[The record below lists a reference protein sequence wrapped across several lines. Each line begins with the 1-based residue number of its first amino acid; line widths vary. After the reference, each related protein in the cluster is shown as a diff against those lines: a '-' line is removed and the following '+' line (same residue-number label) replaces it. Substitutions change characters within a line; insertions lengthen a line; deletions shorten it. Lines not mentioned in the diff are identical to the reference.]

1 MADMESWAS
10 SEAVRHNMQANRS
23 RDTGPEM
30 AVRHL
35 LFADGLR
42 YRVVY
47 HPLPENKRMTVD
59 IAFPG
64 ARVAVLIDGCFWH
77 GCPDHYRVPRT
88 HTDYWEAK
96 IASNMARDQK
106 MTLGLTAAGWK
117 VLRFW
122 AHESPG
128 SIASAVERIVRQLDE
143 NDAAS
148 MDANACSKTVGGVL
162 YG

>member
-1 MADMESWAS
+1 MAKAESWAS

-42 YRVVY
+42 YRVSY
-47 HPLPENKRMTVD
+47 HPLPDNKRMTVD

-64 ARVAVLIDGCFWH
+64 ARVVVLIDGCFWH
-77 GCPDHYRVPRT
+77 GCPDHYQVPRT
-88 HTDYWEAK
+88 HTDYWESK
-96 IASNMARDQK
+96 IAGNMARDQK
-106 MTLGLTAAGWK
+106 TTLDLTDAGWK

-122 AHESPG
+122 AHEPSE
-128 SIASAVERIVRQLDE
+128 SIASAVERTIRKPGNNANTNICSEIVGD
-143 NDAAS
+143 
-148 MDANACSKTVGGVL
+148 GP
-162 YG
+162 

>member
-1 MADMESWAS
+1 MAKAESWAS

-42 YRVVY
+42 YRVSY
-47 HPLPENKRMTVD
+47 HPLPDNKRMTVD

-64 ARVAVLIDGCFWH
+64 ARVVVLIDGCFWH
-77 GCPDHYRVPRT
+77 GCPDHYQVPRT
-88 HTDYWEAK
+88 HTDYWEGK
-96 IASNMARDQK
+96 IDGNIARDRRTDEALQS
-106 MTLGLTAAGWK
+106 AGWD

-122 AHESPG
+122 THEAPSL
-128 SIASAVERIVRQLDE
+128 ITNTIEAELARR
-143 NDAAS
+143 
-148 MDANACSKTVGGVL
+148 KTPITAP
-162 YG
+162 